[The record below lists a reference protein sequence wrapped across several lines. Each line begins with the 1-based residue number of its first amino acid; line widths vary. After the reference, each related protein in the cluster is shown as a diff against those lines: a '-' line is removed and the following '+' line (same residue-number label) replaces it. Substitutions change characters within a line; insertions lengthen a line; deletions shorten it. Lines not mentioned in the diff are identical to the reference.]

1 MESGR
6 VLVVVHR
13 EELARQAME
22 KLARH
27 TGLPAAVEI
36 GVSRPVPGHKIT
48 VTTVQSMRNRLE
60 KYDRNYFSLLII
72 DEAHHAA
79 AGDWQKVINYFSG
92 AKVLGVTATPN
103 RADRKPLG
111 ETFDRVA
118 FEINL
123 IELIGDKWLVP
134 IRVKRLGTEINGA
147 QLRAVRGRVTEESA
161 VDAIHPRLELIS
173 DEIAGEIWD
182 RKTAIFLPRVDVA
195 KRFAERLKTRGIEC
209 ICVDG
214 ADPERREKIDW
225 FASRGKRT
233 AICNVDLLTE
243 GWDDPSVDCIVP
255 LRPIQSTTLY
265 QQIIGR
271 GLRIAEGKENCL
283 VLDPLWLSG
292 EIELC
297 VPANLFPGCPDHVRA
312 LQKRIENGEDIIQA
326 NEQAK
331 KDVEAILE
339 RRLKEAAKKAKKA
352 PKRLIDPLS
361 YALGIHDSNLV
372 EWESEFPWQDE
383 PATDEQRK
391 ALEDAGLSPD
401 VCQGF
406 AIALL
411 DRLAKRRAL
420 GLATPRQLAILAGHP
435 GVELLSQ
442 GRAGVMI
449 ERRKKRGWVK

>member
-1 MESGR
+1 
-6 VLVVVHR
+6 
-13 EELARQAME
+13 
-22 KLARH
+22 
-27 TGLPAAVEI
+27 
-36 GVSRPVPGHKIT
+36 
-48 VTTVQSMRNRLE
+48 
-60 KYDRNYFSLLII
+60 
-72 DEAHHAA
+72 
-79 AGDWQKVINYFSG
+79 
-92 AKVLGVTATPN
+92 
-103 RADRKPLG
+103 
-111 ETFDRVA
+111 
-118 FEINL
+118 
-123 IELIGDKWLVP
+123 
-134 IRVKRLGTEINGA
+134 
-147 QLRAVRGRVTEESA
+147 
-161 VDAIHPRLELIS
+161 LELIS

-214 ADPERREKIDW
+214 SDPERREKIDW

-271 GLRIAEGKENCL
+271 GLRIADGKNDCL

-312 LQKRIENGEDIIQA
+312 LQQRIENGEDIIQA

-449 ERRKKRGWVK
+449 EHRKKRGWVK